1 MVAEN
6 SPEFQSTGTQNSIS
20 NTENTPHS
28 QIEQLNI
35 ENAPN
40 SKIEQSPKSS
50 DINPAPVD
58 KKMDNAE
65 RDESMLEEAAGAV
78 VSSKSLFLGILV
90 FMSALFGMGILDNS
104 SCGGSLSFKL
114 FPPELELNRSS
125 CINTERLPQSK

>member
-1 MVAEN
+1 MLPNN
-6 SPEFQSTGTQNSIS
+6 SQEISSGSYIGVPATDNVPTSQVEQTSI
-20 NTENTPHS
+20 
-28 QIEQLNI
+28 
-35 ENAPN
+35 
-40 SKIEQSPKSS
+40 SS
-50 DINPAPVD
+50 DIDSTSSD
-58 KKMDNAE
+58 KKADDAE
-65 RDESMLEEAAGAV
+65 RDESIIEEAAGAI